1 MWRLTKSQCGE
12 GGLPKKE
19 RRHGQF
25 AELRGGG
32 GLARKR
38 RVMFL
43 REGGGGYPNAH
54 YEPVYTIK

>member
-43 REGGGGYPNAH
+43 REGGGS
-54 YEPVYTIK
+54 

>member
-1 MWRLTKSQCGE
+1 MGRLTKSQCGE

-32 GLARKR
+32 LTRKK
-38 RVMFL
+38 RVMF
-43 REGGGGYPNAH
+43 
-54 YEPVYTIK
+54 EPVYIIK